1 MTAPIMARL
10 GPVAIW
16 FPDRVV
22 RTADLPEL
30 VTLPPARQQQVRAL
44 GIEEVR
50 CADGLTEVDLAA
62 RAATAALADAG
73 LSAAELDAL
82 ILVQGR
88 APEYLLASEATRLQ
102 ARIGASRALTFGVG
116 ELGCVSVSAA
126 LNVASGLLHGPTRLR
141 HVLVAMGARTPTA
154 ARYRAP
160 MTVLGDGG
168 AAVLL
173 TPADGPGTGRFTLV
187 DQLLRSDG
195 QYADLF
201 RIDYR
206 DVPSPQWVETCADES
221 RYSFRLAMTSRS
233 QFAALNRELLTR
245 HGLTPGDLS
254 AVLMQNLAAGA
265 FAFWQD
271 ALDLKIA
278 DVCRQQ
284 LARYGHL
291 GSIDVLLNL
300 EAVAPS
306 VPPGGWVLVM
316 NSSPVAAWCSA
327 LLRRLPETT
336 EGA

>member
-245 HGLTPGDLS
+245 RTG
-254 AVLMQNLAAGA
+254 
-265 FAFWQD
+265 
-271 ALDLKIA
+271 
-278 DVCRQQ
+278 
-284 LARYGHL
+284 
-291 GSIDVLLNL
+291 
-300 EAVAPS
+300 
-306 VPPGGWVLVM
+306 
-316 NSSPVAAWCSA
+316 
-327 LLRRLPETT
+327 
-336 EGA
+336 